1 MTPVYYA
8 APLPERELPAYE
20 IIAPELRGAFSCFL
34 FEYPGFAY
42 TAYEIAGTDRFVI
55 RADSGGAFPA
65 LVAFSQYLYEHPERR
80 RAALIVI
87 GGGEMTEGLVNAF
100 IELFPDFPLLLPSG
114 SPEGLRLYAVRRAG
128 LKGVTLLLPG
138 GATGR
143 ECREG
148 PAR

>member
-1 MTPVYYA
+1 MTPVYHA

-20 IIAPELRGAFSCFL
+20 IIAPELRRAASCFR

-42 TAYEIAGTDRFVI
+42 TALGIAGTDRYVI
-55 RADSGGAFPA
+55 RADSGSAFPS
-65 LVAFSQYLYEHPERR
+65 LVAFSQYLYGHPERR

-87 GGGEMTEGLVNAF
+87 GGGEMSEELVNAF

-114 SPEGLRLYAVRRAG
+114 LPEELRLYAVRRAA
-128 LKGVTLLLPG
+128 LKGAALFLQG